1 MSLKDIRPALRTHL
15 AANGAVAALVVSGG
29 TTHIYPVKLP
39 QDIKRDAISYQEIS
53 GQGDH
58 HNEGASGLVQVRMQ
72 ISCWSKTPA
81 GASALFRAVKESI
94 DGYRGSMGAGAEEV
108 DVQGVFID
116 SWRELFDDGA
126 NLFGKVADYFIWYA
140 ER

>member
-15 AANGAVAALVVSGG
+15 AANGAVAALVVAGG
-29 TTHIYPVKLP
+29 TTHIYAVKLP
-39 QDIKRDAISYQEIS
+39 QNVKRDAISYQEIS

-72 ISCWSKTPA
+72 ISSWSKTPA
-81 GASALFRAVKESI
+81 GAHALFLAVKEAI
-94 DGYRGSMGAGAEEV
+94 DGYRGSMGSGAEEV

-116 SWRELFDDGA
+116 SWRDLYDDGSE
-126 NLFGKVADYFIWYA
+126 LFGKVADYFIHYG